1 MQKNMLG
8 ISCAILLLSG
18 CGDKTSVAPPPPAQ
32 TENTQAEDAADIWAK
47 ELAIF
52 EGRGQGDITNYI
64 NSASDHYLGWPPVL
78 PEPTTLDTLKATA
91 DRAVA
96 LSGEVSNLTQ
106 KGFTRHG
113 GTALMYF
120 LNHRTRLGDG
130 MAAEGERDVNQYY
143 ENVHVW
149 NKENGEWK
157 LIGGFARTIDKPRD

>member
-1 MQKNMLG
+1 MYTNKA
-8 ISCAILLLSG
+8 SILAVAALSLSA
-18 CGDKTSVAPPPPAQ
+18 CGQDPVIAHGSPNTKAQ
-32 TENTQAEDAADIWAK
+32 DAELIWAK

-52 EGRGQGDITNYI
+52 SGRGQGDITNYI

-78 PEPTTLDTLKATA
+78 ATPTTLDTLKASA

-106 KGFTRHG
+106 KGFTRNG
-113 GTALMYF
+113 STALMYF

-130 MAAEGERDVNQYY
+130 MAAEGEREVDQYY

-149 NKENGEWK
+149 NYEDGQWL
-157 LIGGFARTIDKPRD
+157 LIGGFARTVDGPRE